1 MALWPSLRG
10 PTATDIVPTAR
21 LWHMFS
27 QKTSVG
33 LLALCCLGVSA
44 CGSTATST
52 ATSAP
57 ATTGAAT
64 TMPPATT
71 VPATS
76 AAPTTTAGAA
86 PRELRDVR
94 YCEILLLTKP
104 ADHLV
109 GNVWTTSSRNFCP
122 DEQWKA
128 IDLTKVK
135 TDKGALAAI
144 ANGPRH
150 WTLDHIVTDI
160 VKTAPVDTFGSLEM
174 INAATIDFGTT
185 LPSTNPYA
193 ERTVNRKTL
202 FQFSAGAPV
211 FELTSPEGKK
221 YVMQSYSLMIDPT
234 QTIDTLAGLA
244 TKLKLP
250 AGWSFASRTLT
261 SNLDV
266 TDVDGKATVIQ
277 DDLANTYQFE
287 NTAP

>member
-1 MALWPSLRG
+1 
-10 PTATDIVPTAR
+10 
-21 LWHMFS
+21 MFS

-44 CGSTATST
+44 CGSTATSAPA
-52 ATSAP
+52 ATVPSAP
-57 ATTGAAT
+57 ATTA
-64 TMPPATT
+64 
-71 VPATS
+71 PATS

-174 INAATIDFGTT
+174 IDAATIDFGTT
-185 LPSTNPYA
+185 LPSTNSYA

-202 FQFSAGAPV
+202 FQFSAGSPV

-234 QTIDTLAGLA
+234 QTIDTLANLA

-250 AGWSFASRTLT
+250 AGWSFASRTLA
-261 SNLDV
+261 SDLDV
-266 TDVDGKATVIQ
+266 TDLDGKATVIQ
-277 DDLANTYQFE
+277 DDFANTYQFE
-287 NTAP
+287 HTAP